1 MRTPRSVSP
10 TLSRRAAALGAGGL
24 GLALARRARAAQDAT
39 PAAGG
44 AHPLVGAW
52 GARDVRNETGGPSLI
67 AFTGDGIALESTLQ
81 GFGPM
86 GAWRPTG
93 PRSAEATLVNALVDP
108 DTGAYQGTWVHRYRI
123 EVDAAGAGWTA
134 DYTATVVDALGEVLE
149 TATEPAFGVRVPV
162 EAPEA
167 GGASLAGFAAL
178 GTPTP

>member
-1 MRTPRSVSP
+1 MRRRSV
-10 TLSRRAAALGAGGL
+10 LAAALPVVAAASVRGAV
-24 GLALARRARAAQDAT
+24 AQEAT

-52 GARDVRNETGGPSLI
+52 GMRDVRNETGGPSLI
-67 AFTGDGIALESTLQ
+67 AFTGDGIALESTPQ

-93 PRSAEATLVNALVDP
+93 PRSAEATRVNALVDP
-108 DTGAYQGTWVHRYRI
+108 DTGAYQGTWVRRYRI

-134 DYTATVVDALGEVLE
+134 DYTATVVDALGGVLE
-149 TATEPAFGVRVPV
+149 TATEPAFGVRIPV

-167 GGASLAGFAAL
+167 GGAPLAGFAAL
-178 GTPTP
+178 GTPAP